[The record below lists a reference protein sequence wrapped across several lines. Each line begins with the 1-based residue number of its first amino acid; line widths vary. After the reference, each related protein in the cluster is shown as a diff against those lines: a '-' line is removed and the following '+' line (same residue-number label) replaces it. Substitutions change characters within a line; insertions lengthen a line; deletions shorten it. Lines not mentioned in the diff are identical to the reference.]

1 MPGPRPPLDITP
13 EQREIQRVCRDFA
26 AREIRPISLAV
37 DEADTELPRAVWD
50 KAAAIGLTSFML
62 PEELGGAGMTDCLT
76 GCIVQEELSHGC
88 AGIGNL
94 ITSNGF
100 FAEPV
105 LALGTEAQQRRWLE
119 PLGGERPPL
128 TALAT
133 TEPGAGSDAA
143 SIQTTARRANGG
155 YVLSGQKS
163 WISNGGV
170 ADFYVVFATVEPGS
184 GHRGVTAFVL
194 ERGDEGLVCGEPMR
208 KMGQRAI
215 VNTELFLE
223 DVSVAEDR
231 RLGDEGQGFRG
242 LMATFDRSR
251 VTLGAS
257 ATGLARAALEYATA
271 YARER
276 EQFGKPIAEHQA
288 VAFRLAD
295 MALRVDASRLLV
307 WRAARA
313 LDAGER
319 ATAEAAMAKLHAS
332 ETAMWC
338 TWAAVQTLGGW
349 GYSREYPV
357 EKWMRD
363 AKLEEIEE
371 GTSDIQ
377 RLIIARELLRG
388 TAYGTST
395 GRPPAAR
402 GGLTPPR
409 RGSPSAGRPRTLAR
423 ARPASDV
430 AVVRRTPPRSP
441 APARARRS
449 RSDPGR
455 PRAPGR
461 RARPSGCGSRR
472 SRLLSTTTTGSG
484 RRSCAAAASSPTVN
498 MMPPSPMSASTR
510 ASGRPTF
517 APMAAGRP

>member
-1 MPGPRPPLDITP
+1 MSPAVAPPRAPFEITP
-13 EQREIQRVCRDFA
+13 EQRDIQRVCRDFA
-26 AREIRPISLAV
+26 AREIRPVSLAV
-37 DEADTELPRAVWD
+37 DEADVEVPRELWI
-50 KAAAIGLTSFML
+50 KAAEIGLTSFML
-62 PEELGGAGMTDCLT
+62 PEELGGGGMTDCLT

-105 LALGTEAQQRRWLE
+105 LALGNEAQQRRWIE
-119 PLGGERPPL
+119 PLAGEHPPL

-143 SIQTTARRANGG
+143 SIQATARRVDGG

-184 GHRGVTAFVL
+184 GHRGITAFVV
-194 ERGDEGLVCGEPMR
+194 ERDDGGLTVGQPMR

-223 DVSVAEDR
+223 DVRLGEDR
-231 RLGDEGQGFRG
+231 RLGDEGRGFRG
-242 LMATFDRSR
+242 LMQTFDRSR

-257 ATGLARAALEYATA
+257 ATGLARAALEYASD
-271 YARER
+271 YAQER
-276 EQFGKPIAEHQA
+276 VQFGKPIAEHQA

-307 WRAARA
+307 GRAARM

-319 ATAEAAMAKLHAS
+319 ATTEAAMAKLHAS
-332 ETAMWC
+332 ESAMWC

-377 RLIIARELLRG
+377 RLIIARELLRH
-388 TAYGTST
+388 
-395 GRPPAAR
+395 
-402 GGLTPPR
+402 
-409 RGSPSAGRPRTLAR
+409 
-423 ARPASDV
+423 D
-430 AVVRRTPPRSP
+430 
-441 APARARRS
+441 
-449 RSDPGR
+449 
-455 PRAPGR
+455 
-461 RARPSGCGSRR
+461 
-472 SRLLSTTTTGSG
+472 
-484 RRSCAAAASSPTVN
+484 
-498 MMPPSPMSASTR
+498 
-510 ASGRPTF
+510 
-517 APMAAGRP
+517 

>member
-1 MPGPRPPLDITP
+1 MTPRPPFEITP

-26 AREIRPISLAV
+26 AREIRPVSQAV
-37 DEADTELPRAVWD
+37 DEAETELPDEVWN
-50 KAAAIGLTSFML
+50 KAAEIGLTSFML
-62 PEELGGAGMTDCLT
+62 PEELGGGGMTDCLT
-76 GCIVQEELSHGC
+76 GCIVQEELCWGC
-88 AGIGNL
+88 SGIGNL
-94 ITSNGF
+94 LTSGGF

-105 LALGTEAQQRRWLE
+105 LALGDDAQKRRWLE
-119 PLGGERPPL
+119 SLCGDRPVL

-143 SIQTTARRANGG
+143 SIQTTATASGDG
-155 YVLSGQKS
+155 YVLRGQKS

-170 ADFYVVFATVEPGS
+170 AKFYVVFATVEPGS

-194 ERGDEGLVCGEPMR
+194 ERDDPGLSCGMPMR

-223 DVSVAEDR
+223 DVFVAEDR

-242 LMATFDRSR
+242 LMETFDRSR

-257 ATGLARAALEYATA
+257 ATGMARSALEYASD
-271 YARER
+271 YAQER
-276 EQFGKPIAEHQA
+276 VQFGKPIAEHQA

-295 MALRVDASRLLV
+295 MALRVDAARLLV
-307 WRAARA
+307 WRAARL

-377 RLIIARELLRG
+377 RLIIARELLR
-388 TAYGTST
+388 
-395 GRPPAAR
+395 R
-402 GGLTPPR
+402 
-409 RGSPSAGRPRTLAR
+409 
-423 ARPASDV
+423 
-430 AVVRRTPPRSP
+430 
-441 APARARRS
+441 
-449 RSDPGR
+449 
-455 PRAPGR
+455 
-461 RARPSGCGSRR
+461 
-472 SRLLSTTTTGSG
+472 
-484 RRSCAAAASSPTVN
+484 
-498 MMPPSPMSASTR
+498 
-510 ASGRPTF
+510 
-517 APMAAGRP
+517 